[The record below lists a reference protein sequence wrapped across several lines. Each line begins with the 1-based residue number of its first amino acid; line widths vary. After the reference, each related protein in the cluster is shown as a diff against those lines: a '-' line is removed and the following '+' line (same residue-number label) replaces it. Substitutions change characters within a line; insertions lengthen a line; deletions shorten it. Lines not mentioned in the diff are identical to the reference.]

1 MSGATD
7 FGIALLT
14 HLSSVIICI
23 ICLIHWI
30 YIHVH
35 NRDSAFFRHLRLQM
49 IILQYLT
56 LISYTIVPLVYAMQ
70 LLQHLIN
77 HSIEIIAD
85 DNFDLH
91 NLYNVTDGPGDIHAS
106 VAGSCYQIG
115 KILNYTILLLRLKQM
130 LKDSIFEYS
139 KKVYVIMS
147 CLIVSL
153 LLLLICHYIISV
165 FPVSKKRLT
174 LWRISIMLWMLLDLT
189 YFISVSYMFL
199 SKLGEI
205 TNTYHRFIITVTK
218 QSEIASASASI
229 ESNCKYNISQASDK
243 DCCAT
248 IESYNNTNND
258 NNDSNDN
265 KNVNVNNDTI
275 DVRSVTVSS
284 NQTRQVADKERIYQL
299 LSQTMKV
306 HTRLT
311 IIIVVSSACVFGTAI
326 VIGLILKAQFQGFII
341 MCVSVDATINS
352 LCLLLFFDNAR
363 SFYCKLMS
371 KCVNVF
377 VCCRDRHV

>member
-1 MSGATD
+1 
-7 FGIALLT
+7 
-14 HLSSVIICI
+14 
-23 ICLIHWI
+23 
-30 YIHVH
+30 
-35 NRDSAFFRHLRLQM
+35 
-49 IILQYLT
+49 
-56 LISYTIVPLVYAMQ
+56 
-70 LLQHLIN
+70 
-77 HSIEIIAD
+77 
-85 DNFDLH
+85 
-91 NLYNVTDGPGDIHAS
+91 
-106 VAGSCYQIG
+106 
-115 KILNYTILLLRLKQM
+115 
-130 LKDSIFEYS
+130 
-139 KKVYVIMS
+139 
-147 CLIVSL
+147 
-153 LLLLICHYIISV
+153 
-165 FPVSKKRLT
+165 
-174 LWRISIMLWMLLDLT
+174 MLWMLLDLT

-326 VIGLILKAQFQGFII
+326 GFII

-363 SFYCKLMS
+363 SFYSKLMS
-371 KCVNVF
+371 RCVNVF
-377 VCCRDRHV
+377 VCYRDRYV

>member
-56 LISYTIVPLVYAMQ
+56 LISYTIVPLVYAIQ
-70 LLQHLIN
+70 LLQHLSQ
-77 HSIEIIAD
+77 HSIAVID
-85 DNFDLH
+85 VDNFDFH
-91 NLYNVTDGPGDIHAS
+91 GLYDATNGPGDIHTAATES
-106 VAGSCYQIG
+106 GYQIG

-165 FPVSKKRLT
+165 FPVSKK
-174 LWRISIMLWMLLDLT
+174 D
-189 YFISVSYMFL
+189 
-199 SKLGEI
+199 
-205 TNTYHRFIITVTK
+205 
-218 QSEIASASASI
+218 
-229 ESNCKYNISQASDK
+229 
-243 DCCAT
+243 
-248 IESYNNTNND
+248 
-258 NNDSNDN
+258 
-265 KNVNVNNDTI
+265 
-275 DVRSVTVSS
+275 
-284 NQTRQVADKERIYQL
+284 
-299 LSQTMKV
+299 
-306 HTRLT
+306 
-311 IIIVVSSACVFGTAI
+311 
-326 VIGLILKAQFQGFII
+326 
-341 MCVSVDATINS
+341 
-352 LCLLLFFDNAR
+352 
-363 SFYCKLMS
+363 
-371 KCVNVF
+371 
-377 VCCRDRHV
+377 